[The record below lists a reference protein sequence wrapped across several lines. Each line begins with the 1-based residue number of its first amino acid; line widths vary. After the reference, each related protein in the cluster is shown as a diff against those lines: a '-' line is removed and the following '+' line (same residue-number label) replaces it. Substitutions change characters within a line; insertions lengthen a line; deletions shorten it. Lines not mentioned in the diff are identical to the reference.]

1 MNSVRQKPS
10 SSSGVVSSSASMGE
24 KIAQLMLGRFSKGR
38 AFLTLLSDEVYY
50 FFQYLF
56 RRKGI
61 YPGEISKQLFFM
73 GYGSFPIV
81 TMISFLVGI
90 TISLTT
96 IQQLKL
102 FGADIYLADI
112 VGYGLIRELVPL
124 MTGIILAGKIGA
136 SVTAEIASMKVL
148 EEVDALKV
156 MGIVPERFLMVPR
169 LIGILLA
176 VPLLVAIADF
186 VGILGGFIIGQVTAG
201 IPFIVFFNEMMS
213 VVDVWDFL
221 IGLLKTMV
229 FGIVIVVC
237 SGYKGFT
244 VSMGAQGVGKATT
257 ESVVLSISMIII
269 IDCIFALLLY

>member
-1 MNSVRQKPS
+1 MMSE
-10 SSSGVVSSSASMGE
+10 E
-24 KIAQLMLGRFSKGR
+24 KY
-38 AFLTLLSDEVYY
+38 LSIRIIDALILKFNKVNKYLSILADETYYLFKY
-50 FFQYLF
+50 FFN
-56 RRKGI
+56 KEGI
-61 YPGEISKQLFFM
+61 YPGEITRQFFFM

-81 TMISFLVGI
+81 TLISFLVGI
-90 TISLTT
+90 TISITT
-96 IQQLKL
+96 IEQLKL

-136 SVTAEIASMKVL
+136 SVTAEISSMKVM

-156 MGIVPERFLMVPR
+156 MGIIPERFLMVPR
-169 LIGILLA
+169 IIGIILA
-176 VPLLVAIADF
+176 VPPLVAIADF
-186 VGILGGFIIGQVTAG
+186 IGIIGGIIVGKIVAG
-201 IPFIVFFNEMMS
+201 IPFIVFYNEMLT
-213 VVDVWDFL
+213 VVGIDDFL
-221 IGLLKTMV
+221 IGMIKTLV
-229 FGIVIVVC
+229 FGIIIVVS